1 MKHVNLEKWKEPVE
15 KLTKMLTENSP
26 TILTVFGSVGLV
38 TTVGLAI
45 RTTVSAARIMDEH
58 KDEIEQIPQ
67 KQYKAAEAVRLT
79 WKCYVPVTIVG
90 GASLGCI
97 IGANSINLKRNA
109 ALMAAYITTEDKLK
123 GCQSWITEA
132 VTGKS
137 EKKDGD
143 ESEKKDNK
151 PLIFDGRKCLCKDEF
166 SGRLFETTLSRIRTA
181 ESRLNQMM
189 TYEYR
194 VTVNE
199 LYDELDLERIEAA
212 EHFGWDLER
221 GDQVQISIDAEMNEQ
236 HGPIMLITYDPKHY
250 WNG

>member
-45 RTTVSAARIMDEH
+45 RATVKATQIVDEH

-79 WKCYVPVTIVG
+79 WKCYIPVTIVG

-109 ALMAAYITTEDKLK
+109 ALMAA
-123 GCQSWITEA
+123 
-132 VTGKS
+132 
-137 EKKDGD
+137 
-143 ESEKKDNK
+143 
-151 PLIFDGRKCLCKDEF
+151 
-166 SGRLFETTLSRIRTA
+166 
-181 ESRLNQMM
+181 
-189 TYEYR
+189 
-194 VTVNE
+194 
-199 LYDELDLERIEAA
+199 
-212 EHFGWDLER
+212 
-221 GDQVQISIDAEMNEQ
+221 
-236 HGPIMLITYDPKHY
+236 
-250 WNG
+250 